1 MTQIFDNAVVSLR
14 LGIED
19 FETGDD
25 DRMLSAARNYYA
37 GLLLLAKECLVQ
49 TVPAADAMAVIGA
62 RFKPKPDGKGGVAH
76 DPDGYTTVDLNQL
89 KKRFKDFKLVWPDA
103 DISKLQRLQND
114 LEHLHLK
121 EPVSVLKEAIAS
133 SFPMI
138 VDFFAI
144 LNEDPKE
151 QLGTSWDTVLTE
163 HKAFMKV
170 QNACIESLEIVEWP
184 ADVSRLD
191 RLSCPACSSS
201 LVGQEDADNTDH
213 ENVIG
218 KCSQCGEDIDFLA
231 MMLLIVEASYG
242 YDTFSIMKDGGEAP
256 VSTCP
261 ECSEDTYVEEGEV
274 SVCFNCGKSVAGE
287 CSLCSAPLSVN
298 DWHYEYSNM
307 CSYCGHMTEKVMRE

>member
-49 TVPAADAMAVIGA
+49 TVPAADAMEVIGA
-62 RFKPKPDGKGGVAH
+62 KFKPKPDGVGGVAH
-76 DPDGYTTVDLNQL
+76 VPAGYTTVDLNQL
-89 KKRFKDFKLVWPDA
+89 KERFKDFGLAWPNA
-103 DISKLQRLQND
+103 DIRKLQRFRND

-121 EPVSVLKEAIAS
+121 EPVSALKEAIAS

-144 LNEDPKE
+144 LKENPKAH
-151 QLGTSWDTVLTE
+151 LRAAWDTVLTE
-163 HKAFMKV
+163 HKDFVKA
-170 QNACIESLEIVEWP
+170 QAACVESLEIVEWP
-184 ADVSRLD
+184 ADVSRFD

-201 LVGQEDADNTDH
+201 LVGQEDVDNTDH

-218 KCSQCGEDIDFLA
+218 KCSQCGEEIDFLA

-261 ECSEDTYVEEGEV
+261 ECSEDTYIEEGDV
-274 SVCFNCGKSVAGE
+274 SVCFNCGESVAGE
-287 CSLCSAPLSVN
+287 CSRCGESVSVN

-307 CSYCGHMTEKVMRE
+307 CSYCGHMTEKAMRE